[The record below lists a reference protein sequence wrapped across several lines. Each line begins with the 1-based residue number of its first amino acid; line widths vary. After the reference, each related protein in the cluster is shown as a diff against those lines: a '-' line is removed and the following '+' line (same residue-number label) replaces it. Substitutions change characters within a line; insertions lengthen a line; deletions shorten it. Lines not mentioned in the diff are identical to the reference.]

1 MTSPDKPS
9 DKPLSGFVAKLT
21 AMRGAQG
28 SLEVYEP
35 WAQSYEEELISE
47 YGYIA
52 PRIAADAFAQAG
64 AELDGPITDFGCGT
78 GLVGVERA
86 QRGYQHID
94 GIDISPA
101 MLEQAKA
108 KGVYRQ
114 LLQADLSVRTT
125 IADNAHAS
133 AIAVGCFGSGHLGPE
148 HLGEIIRPVRSG
160 GIIVLYT
167 NGIPYL
173 EDDYPAHLQAIT
185 AKGWWSVIKTEQLN
199 YMDTLERPGWVILAR
214 HGDCTTIGTVIIHLL
229 DPLTGDLSCCR
240 QALRHGPLRKHG
252 HKHEH
257 EHEHEHSP

>member
-1 MTSPDKPS
+1 MTSPDKPT

-52 PRIAADAFAQAG
+52 PRIAADAFAQAS
-64 AELDGPITDFGCGT
+64 AELDGPVIDFGCGT
-78 GLVGVERA
+78 GLVGVELA

-108 KGVYRQ
+108 KGAYRQ

-125 IADNAHAS
+125 IADNAYAS
-133 AIAVGCFGSGHLGPE
+133 AIAVGCFGSGHLG
-148 HLGEIIRPVRSG
+148 
-160 GIIVLYT
+160 
-167 NGIPYL
+167 
-173 EDDYPAHLQAIT
+173 
-185 AKGWWSVIKTEQLN
+185 LN
-199 YMDTLERPGWVILAR
+199 ISASSSARCAAVASSCCTPMASPTLK
-214 HGDCTTIGTVIIHLL
+214 TTIPHIYK
-229 DPLTGDLSCCR
+229 PSR
-240 QALRHGPLRKHG
+240 QRAGGR
-252 HKHEH
+252 
-257 EHEHEHSP
+257 